1 MTERKH
7 EPVFPGFGDMARRRQ
22 ELVDDLAARRRAIGL
37 SQTEVAAL
45 MGTSQSAVARLESGH
60 SDVRFSTL
68 ERYAAALDCELVYA
82 LVPKRSLQET
92 VEERAERIARD
103 QVSRVRHSMALED
116 QQTDKEHSEREVAE
130 LRRKL
135 LEGKRSRLWQ

>member
-1 MTERKH
+1 VTERKH

-68 ERYAAALDCELVYA
+68 ERYAAALDQHLDWRRA
-82 LVPKRSLQET
+82 L
-92 VEERAERIARD
+92 
-103 QVSRVRHSMALED
+103 
-116 QQTDKEHSEREVAE
+116 DKNKGA
-130 LRRKL
+130 K
-135 LEGKRSRLWQ
+135 